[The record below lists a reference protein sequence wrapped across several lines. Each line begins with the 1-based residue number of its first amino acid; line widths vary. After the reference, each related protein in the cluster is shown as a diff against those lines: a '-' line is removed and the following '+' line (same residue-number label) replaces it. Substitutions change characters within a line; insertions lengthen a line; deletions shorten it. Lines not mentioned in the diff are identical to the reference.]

1 MVTKVKSGVIGD
13 NTVGITQLNVSDGSD
28 GQVLTTNGAGTLS
41 FSTVTGGV
49 TGISTSADATAIT
62 IGSDESVDF
71 AKGISDFP
79 EVSRICPYVGR
90 GVHVRVRLYNNL
102 VCRLTTYDKLL
113 QGGVSCCAQCLA

>member
-28 GQVLTTNGAGTLS
+28 GQVLTTNGSGTLS

-71 AKGISDFP
+71 AKGIVVEGSGTLARVYLNATNSDTATQGNF
-79 EVSRICPYVGR
+79 
-90 GVHVRVRLYNNL
+90 VR
-102 VCRLTTYDKLL
+102 
-113 QGGVSCCAQCLA
+113 